1 MLSNRW
7 QTIAEDSRLSDP
19 RIMTDIMNVHDAIV
33 GDLLAYLGFTFS
45 PHPTDPNFVAVAR
58 NGRTCMV
65 PQHHAALPC
74 PPILTGPGINKTPEQ
89 IAEELSV
96 YLQQAVR

>member
-7 QTIAEDSRLSDP
+7 QTIAEDPRLSDP
-19 RIMTDIMNVHDAIV
+19 RVMADIMNVHDGII

-45 PHPTDPNFVAVAR
+45 PHHTNPAFVAVTR

-65 PQHHAALPC
+65 PQHNSDLPC
-74 PPILTGPGINKTPEQ
+74 PPILTGPGVNKTPEQ
-89 IAEELSV
+89 IAEELLV
-96 YLQQAVR
+96 YLQQAVL